1 MKLRSAV
8 VLLITG
14 TSLAITTVR
23 ISPFVLQGS
32 DTGAAPPTG
41 QWIRLPA
48 TAKPEG
54 WQRVCVETT
63 TIGITSLQPKP
74 GLSIGGIPIGPSPGV
89 RVQEDSTTVCKR
101 HAWQCPA
108 GQSCDPAKKP
118 RI

>member
-1 MKLRSAV
+1 MRLRSAIF
-8 VLLITG
+8 LLASG
-14 TSLAITTVR
+14 TSLALAVVR
-23 ISPFVLQGS
+23 FGPWLIPGY
-32 DTGAAPPTG
+32 DAGRAPTG
-41 QWIRLPA
+41 QWIRLPPA
-48 TAKPEG
+48 ASGDG
-54 WQRVCVETT
+54 WQRVCLETT

-74 GLSIGGIPIGPSPGV
+74 GLSIGGIPIGPSPGL